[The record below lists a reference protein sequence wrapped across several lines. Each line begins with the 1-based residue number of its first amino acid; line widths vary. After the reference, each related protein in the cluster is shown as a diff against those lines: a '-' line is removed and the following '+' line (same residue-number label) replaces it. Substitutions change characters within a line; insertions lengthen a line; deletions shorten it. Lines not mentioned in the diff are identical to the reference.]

1 MTLRDLKEGQTA
13 RILSVDVEGIMR
25 QHLLDLGLIPG
36 ADVSIIKFAP
46 MGDPVEVRVQNYELT
61 LRLDDARHI
70 SVDMNIRESG
80 ESVEN
85 ECVRPVKPAARH
97 EMDHPGFGEDGPRF
111 HNSADRPIN
120 ESELRLAL
128 VGCPNTGKTTLFNQ
142 LTGAN
147 QHVGNFPG
155 VTVDLKEGHIK
166 GHPETTVVDLPG
178 AYSLSPYSQEEIVT
192 RRHILDHHPHGII
205 NIADANSIER
215 NLYLTLQLMELGIPM
230 VLCLNMMDEVEATG
244 GHIDINALESLLGIP
259 VVAISAKKNQG
270 IQELI
275 HHIMHV
281 ARYHEVPR
289 RQDFCDAQD
298 HGGAVHRC
306 LHALMHLVEDHAQ
319 RAGLPVRFAAGK
331 LAEGDGLVTEALNL
345 SQNELETTEHIL
357 RQMEEERGLDR
368 QAAMADMRYTYIRRV
383 CAGAVHRPREDKSF
397 RRSRR
402 IDRLLTGR
410 WTAIPSFLL
419 IMTAIFYVTFMG
431 LGADLQDWTE
441 QGLDKLTAQADELL
455 AGWSIAPAVHSLII
469 DGIFGGVGSVITFV
483 PLILLLFFFLSLL
496 EDSGYMARI
505 AFVTDGALRRVGLSG
520 RSIVP
525 LIVGF
530 GCSVPAVMSSRTL
543 PSVRDRRLTILL
555 IPFMSCTAK
564 VPVYAFLTAAFFS
577 RWAGWIVALLYI
589 TGIVMGIIVA
599 MLLNRSMFKGE
610 AMPFVM
616 ELPNYRMPMAINV
629 VRLMWEK
636 AKDFLARAFTV
647 IFVATIVVWFLQNF
661 NWHLQMLDEA
671 HQGESILATVSG
683 WLVPLFRPLGLGD
696 WRIVTSL
703 LSGFMAKEAV
713 VGTLAALLPSS
724 GLSALISSA
733 AAFALLVFC
742 LLYTPCVAAV
752 STVRRELGTR
762 WAVMMAVGQCV
773 LAWVVSFLVYNLLLW
788 WL

>member
-1 MTLRDLKEGQTA
+1 MTLKDLKEGQTA
-13 RILSVDVEGIMR
+13 RILGMDVEGVMR

-61 LRLDDARHI
+61 LRLEDARHI
-70 SVDMNIRESG
+70 SVDTEAQIPNDPSEEARIE
-80 ESVEN
+80 
-85 ECVRPVKPAARH
+85 PVKRQVCK

-111 HNSADRPIN
+111 HNSADRPVN
-120 ESELRLAL
+120 NDGLRLAL

-166 GHPETTVVDLPG
+166 GHPETVVTDLPG
-178 AYSLSPYSQEEIVT
+178 AYSLSPYSQEEVVT
-192 RRHILDHHPHGII
+192 RQYILEHHPHGII

-244 GHIDINALESLLGIP
+244 GHININALERLLGIP

-275 HHIMHV
+275 HHVLHV
-281 ARYHEVPR
+281 ARYQEAPL

-331 LAEGDGLVTEALNL
+331 LAEGDTLVTQTLEL

-357 RQMEEERGLDR
+357 RQMEDERGLDR
-368 QAAMADMRYTYIRRV
+368 QAAMADMRYAYIRRV
-383 CAGAVHRPREDKSF
+383 CNGAVHRPQENRNYL
-397 RRSRR
+397 RSRR

-410 WTAIPSFLL
+410 WTAIPSFLI
-419 IMTAIFYVTFMG
+419 IMVAIFYVTFMG
-431 LGADLQDWTE
+431 LGADLQGWTE
-441 QGLDKLTAQADELL
+441 QGVEWLTAQVDGLL
-455 AGWSIAPAVHSLII
+455 AGWNIAPAVHSLVI
-469 DGIFGGVGSVITFV
+469 DGIFGGVGSVITFI

-505 AFVTDGALRRVGLSG
+505 AFVTDGALSRIGLSG

-530 GCSVPAVMSSRTL
+530 GCSVPAVMASRTM

-564 VPVYAFLTAAFFS
+564 VPIYAFLTAAFFS
-577 RWAGWIVALLYI
+577 RWAGWIVAGLYV
-589 TGIVMGIIVA
+589 TGIVTAIVVA
-599 MLLNRSMFKGE
+599 TVLNRTMFKGE
-610 AMPFVM
+610 ATPFVM

-636 AKDFLARAFTV
+636 AKDFLMRAFTV
-647 IFVATIVVWFLQNF
+647 IFVATIVVWFFQNF
-661 NWHLQMLDEA
+661 NWHLQLLDEA
-671 HQGESILATVSG
+671 HQGESMLATVSG
-683 WLVPLFRPLGLGD
+683 WIAPLFSPMGLGD
-696 WRIVTSL
+696 WRIVTAL
-703 LSGFMAKEAV
+703 VSGFMAKEAV
-713 VGTLAALLPSS
+713 VGTLGALVPVG
-724 GLSALISSA
+724 GLSALISTA

-742 LLYTPCVAAV
+742 LLYTPCVAAI

-762 WAVMMAVGQCV
+762 WAVLMAVFQCV
-773 LAWVVSFLVYNLLLW
+773 LAWVVALLVYNVFVWIL
-788 WL
+788 

>member
-1 MTLRDLKEGQTA
+1 MTLKDLKEGQSA
-13 RILSVDVEGIMR
+13 RILGVDVEGVMR

-70 SVDMNIRESG
+70 SVDMHAASTDESG
-80 ESVEN
+80 EN
-85 ECVRPVKPAARH
+85 LRIQPVKKPVCH
-97 EMDHPGFGEDGPRF
+97 EMEHPGFGEDGPRF
-111 HNSADRPIN
+111 HNSADRPIADA
-120 ESELRLAL
+120 ELRLAL

-192 RRHILDHHPHGII
+192 RRYILDHHPHGII
-205 NIADANSIER
+205 NIADANTIER

-244 GHIDINALESLLGIP
+244 GHININALERLLGIP

-270 IQELI
+270 IQELV

-281 ARYHEVPR
+281 AKYHEVPL

-319 RAGLPVRFAAGK
+319 RANLPVRFAAGK
-331 LAEGDGLVTEALNL
+331 LAEGDALVVEALKL

-357 RQMEEERGLDR
+357 QQMEEERGLDR

-383 CAGAVHRPREDKSF
+383 CSGAVHRPQEDKSF

-410 WTAIPSFLL
+410 WTAIPSFLI
-419 IMTAIFYVTFMG
+419 IMVAIFYITFMG
-431 LGADLQDWTE
+431 LGADLQGWTE
-441 QGLDKLTAQADELL
+441 EGVDWLTAQVDGLL
-455 AGWSIAPAVHSLII
+455 AGWNIAPAVHSLII
-469 DGIFGGVGSVITFV
+469 DGIFGGVGSVTTFV

-505 AFVTDGALRRVGLSG
+505 AFVTDGALRRIGLSG

-530 GCSVPAVMSSRTL
+530 GCSVPAVMASRTL
-543 PSVRDRRLTILL
+543 PSTRDRRLTIMLT
-555 IPFMSCTAK
+555 PFMSCTAK
-564 VPVYAFLTAAFFS
+564 VPIYAFLTAAFFS
-577 RWAGWIVALLYI
+577 RWAGWIVASLYVI
-589 TGIVMGIIVA
+589 GIVMGILVA
-599 MLLNRSMFKGE
+599 MVLNRSMFKGE

-636 AKDFLARAFTV
+636 AKDFLVRAFTV

-661 NWHLQMLDEA
+661 NWHLQLLDEA
-671 HQGESILATVSG
+671 HQGESMLATVSG
-683 WLVPLFRPLGLGD
+683 WIAPLFSPLGLGD
-696 WRIVTSL
+696 WRIVTAL
-703 LSGFMAKEAV
+703 VSGFMAKEAV
-713 VGTLAALLPSS
+713 VGTLAALVPAG
-724 GLSALISSA
+724 GLSSLITTA

-742 LLYTPCVAAV
+742 LLYTPCVAAI

-762 WAVMMAVGQCV
+762 WAVMMAVFQCV
-773 LAWVVSFLVYNLLLW
+773 LAWVVAFVVYNLLLW
-788 WL
+788 LL

>member
-1 MTLRDLKEGQTA
+1 MTLKDLKEGQSA
-13 RILSVDVEGIMR
+13 RILGVDVEGVMR

-70 SVDMNIRESG
+70 KEDTDIPATDETGENIHI
-80 ESVEN
+80 
-85 ECVRPVKPAARH
+85 RPMKNPVCH
-97 EMDHPGFGEDGPRF
+97 EMEHPGCGEDGPRF
-111 HNSADRPIN
+111 HNSADRPIADT
-120 ESELRLAL
+120 ELRLAL

-155 VTVDLKEGHIK
+155 VTVDLKEGHFK

-178 AYSLSPYSQEEIVT
+178 AYSLSPYSQDEVVT
-192 RRHILDHHPHGII
+192 RRYILDHHPHGII
-205 NIADANSIER
+205 NIADANTIER

-244 GHIDINALESLLGIP
+244 GHININALESLLGIP

-281 ARYHEVPR
+281 ARYHEVPQ

-319 RAGLPVRFAAGK
+319 RADLPVRFAAGK
-331 LAEGDGLVTEALNL
+331 LAEGDTLVTEALNL

-383 CAGAVHRPREDKSF
+383 CSGAVHRPQEDRSF

-402 IDRLLTGR
+402 IDKLLTGR
-410 WTAIPSFLL
+410 WTAIPSFLI
-419 IMTAIFYVTFMG
+419 IMVAIFYITFMG
-431 LGADLQDWTE
+431 LGADLQGWPE
-441 QGLDKLTAQADELL
+441 QGVDWLTGQVDQLL
-455 AGWSIAPAVHSLII
+455 AGWNIAPAVHSLII
-469 DGIFGGVGSVITFV
+469 DGIFGGVGSVVTFV

-505 AFVTDGALRRVGLSG
+505 AFVTDGALRRIGLSG

-543 PSVRDRRLTILL
+543 PSTRDRRLTIML

-564 VPVYAFLTAAFFS
+564 VPIYAFLTAAFFS
-577 RWAGWIVALLYI
+577 RWAGWIVASLYI
-589 TGIVMGIIVA
+589 IGIVTGILVA
-599 MLLNRSMFKGE
+599 MVLNRSMFKGE

-636 AKDFLARAFTV
+636 AKDFLVRAFTV

-661 NWHLQMLDEA
+661 NWHLQLLDEA

-683 WLVPLFRPLGLGD
+683 WIAPLFSPLGLGD
-696 WRIVTSL
+696 WRIVTAL
-703 LSGFMAKEAV
+703 VSGFMAKEAV
-713 VGTLAALLPSS
+713 VGTLGALVPTG
-724 GLSALISSA
+724 GLSALISTA

-742 LLYTPCVAAV
+742 LLYTPCVAAI

-762 WAVMMAVGQCV
+762 WAVLMAVFQCV
-773 LAWVVSFLVYNLLLW
+773 LAWVVAWVVYNLFLLI
-788 WL
+788 L

>member
-1 MTLRDLKEGQTA
+1 MTLKDLKVGQSA
-13 RILSVDVEGIMR
+13 RILRVDVEGGMR
-25 QHLLDLGLIPG
+25 QHLLDLGLIPD

-70 SVDMNIRESG
+70 HVDTKSRETD

-85 ECVRPVKPAARH
+85 ECARPVKQAIRH

-111 HNSADRPIN
+111 HNSSDRPIKDT
-120 ESELRLAL
+120 SLRLAL

-178 AYSLSPYSQEEIVT
+178 VYSLSPYSQEEVVT
-192 RRHILDHHPHGII
+192 RQHILEHHPHGII
-205 NIADANSIER
+205 NIADANSLER
-215 NLYLTLQLMELGIPM
+215 NLYLTLQLMELGVPM

-270 IQELI
+270 IHELI
-275 HHIMHV
+275 QHTMHV
-281 ARYHEVPR
+281 ARYGEVPR
-289 RQDFCDAQD
+289 RQDFCDVQD

-331 LAEGDGLVTEALNL
+331 LAEGDALVVKALGL
-345 SQNELETTEHIL
+345 SQNELETTEHIM

-368 QAAMADMRYTYIRRV
+368 QAAMADMRYAYIRRV
-383 CAGAVHRPREDKSF
+383 CSGAVHRTQEDKNY

-402 IDRLLTGR
+402 IDKLLTGR
-410 WTAIPSFLL
+410 WTAIPSFLV
-419 IMTAIFYVTFMG
+419 IMVSIFYVTFMG
-431 LGADLQDWTE
+431 LGADLQGWTE
-441 QGLDKLTAQADELL
+441 AGMDWLSGQADRLL
-455 AGWSIAPAVHSLII
+455 TGWNIAPAVHSLVI
-469 DGIFGGVGSVITFV
+469 DGIFGGVGSVVSFI

-505 AFVTDGALRRVGLSG
+505 AFVTDGALRRIGLSG

-530 GCSVPAVMSSRTL
+530 GCSVPAVMASRTL
-543 PSVRDRRLTILL
+543 PSVRDRRLTIMLT
-555 IPFMSCTAK
+555 PFMSCTAK
-564 VPVYAFLTAAFFS
+564 IPIYAFLTAAFFS
-577 RWAGWIVALLYI
+577 RWAGWIVVLLYLI
-589 TGIVMGIIVA
+589 GIVMGIVVA
-599 MLLNRSMFKGE
+599 MVLNRTMFKGE
-610 AMPFVM
+610 ATPFVM
-616 ELPNYRMPMAINV
+616 ELPNYRMPMAVNV
-629 VRLMWEK
+629 LRLMWEK
-636 AKDFLARAFTV
+636 AKDFLIRAFTV
-647 IFVATIVVWFLQNF
+647 IFVATIVVWFFQNF

-671 HQGESILATVSG
+671 HQGESMLATVSG

-696 WRIVTSL
+696 WRIVTAL
-703 LSGFMAKEAV
+703 VSGFLAKEAV

-724 GLSALISSA
+724 GLSALIGSA

-762 WAVMMAVGQCV
+762 WALMMVFFQCA

-788 WL
+788 VL

>member
-1 MTLRDLKEGQTA
+1 MTLKDLKVGQSA
-13 RILSVDVEGIMR
+13 RILSVDVEGVMR

-70 SVDMNIRESG
+70 HVDMESRETDESG
-80 ESVEN
+80 EKES
-85 ECVRPVKPAARH
+85 VRPLKQVARH

-111 HNSADRPIN
+111 HNSSDRPIKDTHL
-120 ESELRLAL
+120 SLAL

-155 VTVDLKEGHIK
+155 VTVDLKEGQIK
-166 GHPETTVVDLPG
+166 GHPETTVIDLPG
-178 AYSLSPYSQEEIVT
+178 VYSLSPYSHEEVVT
-192 RRHILDHHPHGII
+192 RQYILENHPHGII
-205 NIADANSIER
+205 NIVDANSLER
-215 NLYLTLQLMELGIPM
+215 NLYLTLQLMELGVPM
-230 VLCLNMMDEVEATG
+230 VLCLNMIDEVEAAG
-244 GHIDINALESLLGIP
+244 GTIDINALESQLGIP

-270 IQELI
+270 IHELI
-275 HHIMHV
+275 QHIMHV
-281 ARYHEVPR
+281 ARYREEPR
-289 RQDFCDAQD
+289 RQDFCDVHD

-319 RAGLPVRFAAGK
+319 RAGLPIRFAAGK
-331 LAEGDGLVTEALNL
+331 LAEGDVLVAKALGL
-345 SQNELETTEHIL
+345 SQNELETTEHIMK
-357 RQMEEERGLDR
+357 QMEEERGLDR
-368 QAAMADMRYTYIRRV
+368 QAAMADMRYAYIRRV
-383 CAGAVHRPREDKSF
+383 CSGVVHRPQEDKNYL
-397 RRSRR
+397 RSRR
-402 IDRLLTGR
+402 IDKLLTGR
-410 WTAIPSFLL
+410 WTAIPSFLV
-419 IMTAIFYVTFMG
+419 IMIAIFYVTFMG
-431 LGADLQDWTE
+431 LGADLQEWTE
-441 QGLDKLTAQADELL
+441 EGMDWLGGQADRLL
-455 AGWSIAPAVHSLII
+455 TDWNIAPAVHSLII
-469 DGIFGGVGSVITFV
+469 DGIFGGVGSVVSFI

-505 AFVTDGALRRVGLSG
+505 AFVTDGALRRIGLSG

-530 GCSVPAVMSSRTL
+530 GCSVPAVMASRTL
-543 PSVRDRRLTILL
+543 PSVRDRRLTIMLT
-555 IPFMSCTAK
+555 PFMSCTAK
-564 VPVYAFLTAAFFS
+564 IPIYAFLTAAFFS
-577 RWAGWIVALLYI
+577 RWAGWIVVLLYI
-589 TGIVMGIIVA
+589 IGIVMGIVVA
-599 MLLNRSMFKGE
+599 MVFNRTMFKGE
-610 AMPFVM
+610 ATPFVM
-616 ELPNYRMPMAINV
+616 ELPNYRMPMAVNV
-629 VRLMWEK
+629 LRLMWEK
-636 AKDFLARAFTV
+636 AKDFLVRAFTV
-647 IFVATIVVWFLQNF
+647 IFMATIVVWFFQNF

-671 HQGESILATVSG
+671 HQGESMLATVSG

-696 WRIVTSL
+696 WRIVTAL
-703 LSGFMAKEAV
+703 VSGFLAKEAV

-762 WAVMMAVGQCV
+762 WALMTVFFQCV

-788 WL
+788 LL